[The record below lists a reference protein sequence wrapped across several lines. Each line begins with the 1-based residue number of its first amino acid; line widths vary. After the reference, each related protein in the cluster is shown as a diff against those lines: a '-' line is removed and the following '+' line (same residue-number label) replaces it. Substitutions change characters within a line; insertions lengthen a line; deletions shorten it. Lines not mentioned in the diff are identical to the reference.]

1 MKALTHI
8 KNLVMGMAM
17 GLIVSLAL
25 FIGYIL

>member
-1 MKALTHI
+1 MKVLAHI

-25 FIGYIL
+25 FIGYIF